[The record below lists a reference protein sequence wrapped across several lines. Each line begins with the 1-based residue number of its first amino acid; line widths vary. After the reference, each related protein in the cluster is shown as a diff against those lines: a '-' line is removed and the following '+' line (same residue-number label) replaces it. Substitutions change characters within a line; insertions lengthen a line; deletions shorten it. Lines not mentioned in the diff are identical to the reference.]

1 MDGRVDARRVT
12 RRGVLRA
19 GGLAGGL
26 VAGAPL
32 LAGVS
37 GCAARTPAQEA
48 GGQGPGPDMATAP
61 QGPLPV
67 AEIERIIGAK
77 GTVSNGVL
85 DIGIA
90 RTDLP
95 NVRKNGVPIKPA
107 FEINGDYYFQALADG
122 LVIMN
127 GSLAFKP
134 GELDPAID
142 AMVRHNLTFQAEHQH
157 LTGLEPMVWFM
168 HMRGQGPA
176 RQVAE
181 GCAAILKATSTPLPQ
196 APPKNPATPLDTKRL
211 AKIIGSPASVGSAGV
226 VGFQFPQRGP
236 ITLGGVRVSPYLNV
250 YTPVDF
256 QPLGGD
262 QAVVVPDFGML
273 GNQIDNVSRIMRG
286 QGWEIDCLYNQE
298 TDEDPQ
304 LFFSHQFK
312 VGNAYQL
319 AAEVR
324 RGLEQTS
331 VVIGLPARRSRPGH
345 GDAGHPG
352 LLDAD
357 PDPLAGTQQPVPAS
371 IERRVIER
379 ELRPVVEQDR
389 SRARSGRERAHGG
402 FHLLPP
408 A

>member
-1 MDGRVDARRVT
+1 MDGRADARRVT
-12 RRGVLRA
+12 RRSVLRA
-19 GGLAGGL
+19 GSLAGGL

-37 GCAARTPAQEA
+37 GCTARTATQAA
-48 GGQGPGPDMATAP
+48 GGRDPGPDMATAP

-67 AEIERIIGAK
+67 AEIERIIRAK

-107 FEINGDYYFQALADG
+107 FEINGDYFFQALSDG
-122 LVIMN
+122 MVIMN
-127 GSLAFKP
+127 GNLAFKA
-134 GELDPAID
+134 GELGPAID
-142 AMVRHNLTFQAEHQH
+142 AMVSHNLTFEAEHQH
-157 LTGLEPMVWFM
+157 LTELEPMVWYI

-196 APPKNPATPLDTKRL
+196 APPKNPTTPLDTKRL
-211 AKIIGSPASVGSAGV
+211 EKILGSSASVGASGV
-226 VGFQFPQRGP
+226 VGFNFPQRDP
-236 ITLGGVRVSPYLNV
+236 ITLGGVRISPYLNV
-250 YTPVDF
+250 ATPVDF
-256 QPLGGD
+256 QPLGGED
-262 QAVVVPDFGML
+262 AVVVPDFGML
-273 GNQIDNVSRIMRG
+273 ANQIDAVARTMRR
-286 QGWEIDCLYNQE
+286 QGWAIDCLYNQE
-298 TDEDPQ
+298 TDENPQ

-331 VVIGLPARRSRPGH
+331 VVIGLAARGSRPGH
-345 GDAGHPG
+345 GDAGHAG

-357 PDPLAGTQQPVPAS
+357 PDPLAGTQQPVPAG
-371 IERRVIER
+371 IERRVIED
-379 ELRPVVEQDR
+379 ELCPVIEQDR
-389 SRARSGRERAHGG
+389 SRARSG
-402 FHLLPP
+402 
-408 A
+408 